1 MFTKMRGKVSI
12 IKSKIKQIR
21 NNEEVLDTII
31 VGVATLVGSVFSYL
45 LQFVLGRKLSVE
57 DYGTF
62 NTLLSLTTIVGVLSG
77 VLGTSLIKVSAE
89 MHAKDKNNG
98 KLEYFLYKTLV
109 FSFLALIASFLLG
122 VLFSNFVSIYL
133 NINDRILIILLGLFV
148 GFSFLLIVPT
158 AFLQGVQKFK
168 RYSVF
173 HVVTM
178 ILRLLIPM
186 VFVFAGFSVRGVWVG
201 LSLSYI
207 FSFLL
212 GMLLLQIKVRSVE
225 KRDISSYLEKLKSL
239 FVSIILVN
247 FALMFLNNIDV
258 IMVKKF
264 FSPIEAGYYSG
275 TVTLGKILLFGAG
288 AFTTVMFPRIT
299 ALYVNGKEF
308 THKLKMIFFLLLG
321 VLFVGVLCYR
331 IFPEFLTK
339 VFFGEAFM
347 SSQEYLPLFS
357 IFVAIYV
364 LINFLVMFFLAI
376 DKKAVGFLLLP
387 GVVAQYILLN
397 IFHESLWDVININIG
412 VSAFTLV
419 LLLVYFYFSVLEKK
433 EGLDET
439 SGSALLP

>member
-1 MFTKMRGKVSI
+1 MKYFISEFAFS
-12 IKSKIKQIR
+12 KS
-21 NNEEVLDTII
+21 
-31 VGVATLVGSVFSYL
+31 
-45 LQFVLGRKLSVE
+45 
-57 DYGTF
+57 
-62 NTLLSLTTIVGVLSG
+62 
-77 VLGTSLIKVSAE
+77 
-89 MHAKDKNNG
+89 H
-98 KLEYFLYKTLV
+98 
-109 FSFLALIASFLLG
+109 
-122 VLFSNFVSIYL
+122 
-133 NINDRILIILLGLFV
+133 
-148 GFSFLLIVPT
+148 
-158 AFLQGVQKFK
+158 
-168 RYSVF
+168 
-173 HVVTM
+173 
-178 ILRLLIPM
+178 
-186 VFVFAGFSVRGVWVG
+186 
-201 LSLSYI
+201 

-212 GMLLLQIKVRSVE
+212 GMLLLQIKIKNVE
-225 KRDISSYLEKLKSL
+225 KEDISSYLEKLKSL
-239 FVSIILVN
+239 SISIILVN
-247 FALMFLNNIDV
+247 FSLMFLNNIDV
-258 IMVKKF
+258 IMVKKY

>member
-1 MFTKMRGKVSI
+1 MFTKTRGKVSI
-12 IKSKIKQIR
+12 IKSKIKQIG

-31 VGVATLVGSVFSYL
+31 VSIATLVGSVFSYL

-77 VLGTSLIKVSAE
+77 VLGTALIKVSAE
-89 MHAKDKNNG
+89 MYAKDKDNG
-98 KLEYFLYKTLV
+98 KLEYFLYKTLA
-109 FSFLALIASFLLG
+109 FSFLALIISFFLG

-133 NINDRILIILLGLFV
+133 NINDSVLIMLLGLFV
-148 GFSFLLIVPT
+148 GLSFLLIVPQ
-158 AFLQGVQKFK
+158 AFLQGVQKFR
-168 RYSVF
+168 RYSIF
-173 HVVTM
+173 HVVNM
-178 ILRLLIPM
+178 VLRLVIPI
-186 VFVFAGFSVRGVWVG
+186 VFVYAGFSIRGVWVG
-201 LSLSYI
+201 LSVSYV

-212 GMLLLQIKVRSVE
+212 GMLLLKVKVKNVE
-225 KRDISSYLEKLKSL
+225 KKDISSYLEKLKSL
-239 FVSIILVN
+239 SVSIILVN

-258 IMVKKF
+258 IMVKKY
-264 FSPIEAGYYSG
+264 FSPTEAGYYSG

-299 ALYVNGKEF
+299 ALYVSGKEF
-308 THKLKMIFFLLLG
+308 IHKLKMIFFLLLG

-331 IFPEFLTK
+331 IFPEFLTR

-357 IFVAIYV
+357 IFVSIYV

-397 IFHESLWDVININIG
+397 IFHDSLWDVIKINIG
-412 VSAFTLV
+412 VSVFILV
-419 LLLVYFYFSVLEKK
+419 LLLVYGLFGKILNKMSSFEKSRK
-433 EGLDET
+433 FK
-439 SGSALLP
+439 